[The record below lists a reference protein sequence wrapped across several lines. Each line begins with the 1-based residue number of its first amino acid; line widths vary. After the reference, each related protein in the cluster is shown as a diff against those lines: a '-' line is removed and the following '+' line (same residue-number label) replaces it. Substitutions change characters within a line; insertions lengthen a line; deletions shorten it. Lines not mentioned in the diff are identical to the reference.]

1 MSRRDVPETLSGPT
15 SWDCFG
21 CGRRGCGRG
30 PGAGGG
36 GRGRGRMFDNG
47 DLRLVVMQLLSERPR
62 HGYEIIKALE
72 ERVGGGYSPSPG
84 VVYPTLTLLEEL
96 GHASV
101 TDERAGRKL
110 YTLTPDG
117 RARWR
122 EPACGG
128 RDFRTAGKRRG
139 LAQRP
144 AAAGGAGDG
153 KPRRRG
159 AVAAARA
166 AGRGDADPCHH
177 RGDRCGGAG
186 RRRGLIFPDLS
197 FLFTQIV
204 ICETFR
210 AISARRRHDP
220 DYHYRQRLRG
230 PHDHSRVAAAGRR
243 CRDRGGLAA
252 GFADLPAEPDLG
264 SAGLAHGSGP
274 PCATGWVFCPASR
287 HMAPGHGAAGRR
299 RWPAC
304 GDQHR

>member
-1 MSRRDVPETLSGPT
+1 MSRRDVPDTVSGST

-30 PGAGGG
+30 PGAGGGG

-117 RARWR
+117 RDGAGG
-122 EPACGG
+122 EPACGR
-128 RDFRTAGKRRG
+128 RDFRTAGERG
-139 LAQRP
+139 GRAQRA

-153 KPRRRG
+153 KPRRFG

-166 AGRGDADPCHH
+166 TGRGEADPRHH
-177 RGDRCGGAG
+177 RGYRCGGAG
-186 RRRGLIFPDLS
+186 GRRGLIFADHS
-197 FLFTQIV
+197 FLLTQIR

-210 AISARRRHDP
+210 AISART
-220 DYHYRQRLRG
+220 
-230 PHDHSRVAAAGRR
+230 
-243 CRDRGGLAA
+243 
-252 GFADLPAEPDLG
+252 
-264 SAGLAHGSGP
+264 P
-274 PCATGWVFCPASR
+274 P
-287 HMAPGHGAAGRR
+287 
-299 RWPAC
+299 
-304 GDQHR
+304 

>member
-1 MSRRDVPETLSGPT
+1 MSRRDVPDTVSGST

-30 PGAGGG
+30 PGAGGGG

-110 YTLTPDG
+110 YTLTADG
-117 RARWR
+117 RNGAGG
-122 EPACGG
+122 EPACG
-128 RDFRTAGKRRG
+128 RCDFRTAGERG
-139 LAQRP
+139 GRAQWP

-153 KPRRRG
+153 KPCRFS

-166 AGRGDADPCHH
+166 TSQGEADPCHY
-177 RGDRCGGAG
+177 GSNRCGGAG
-186 RRRGLIFPDLS
+186 GRRKLICPDLIFL
-197 FLFTQIV
+197 LTQIV
-204 ICETFR
+204 KSETFR
-210 AISARRRHDP
+210 AISART
-220 DYHYRQRLRG
+220 
-230 PHDHSRVAAAGRR
+230 
-243 CRDRGGLAA
+243 
-252 GFADLPAEPDLG
+252 
-264 SAGLAHGSGP
+264 P
-274 PCATGWVFCPASR
+274 P
-287 HMAPGHGAAGRR
+287 
-299 RWPAC
+299 
-304 GDQHR
+304 

>member
-1 MSRRDVPETLSGPT
+1 MSRRDVPETLNGPT

-117 RARWR
+117 R
-122 EPACGG
+122 
-128 RDFRTAGKRRG
+128 TA
-139 LAQRP
+139 LAVSQRAVDAIFERLESGAASRSGP
-144 AAAGGAGDG
+144 PPQVVRAMENLAAAVRLRLQGQPAEETQIHAITAAID
-153 KPRRRG
+153 
-159 AVAAARA
+159 AAARA
-166 AGRGDADPCHH
+166 VEEG
-177 RGDRCGGAG
+177 
-186 RRRGLIFPDLS
+186 
-197 FLFTQIV
+197 
-204 ICETFR
+204 
-210 AISARRRHDP
+210 
-220 DYHYRQRLRG
+220 
-230 PHDHSRVAAAGRR
+230 
-243 CRDRGGLAA
+243 
-252 GFADLPAEPDLG
+252 
-264 SAGLAHGSGP
+264 
-274 PCATGWVFCPASR
+274 
-287 HMAPGHGAAGRR
+287 
-299 RWPAC
+299 
-304 GDQHR
+304 